1 MNNVKI
7 PFDFI
12 FLRAHVCNS
21 RTHKGAR
28 MRIAVIGQ
36 SLFGQEVYKEL
47 RKDGHTIVGVFTI
60 PDKDG
65 KADPLGKNSQRQ
77 HHFNG
82 NINGNTACLLS
93 PKQCWK
99 WLSKQAFF
107 CTSARNKLMMVS
119 NDTGHWFYLC
129 SSVIKLA
136 LLIAVCCVFFI
147 SESIKWMHFHIRAV
161 KYL

>member
-7 PFDFI
+7 PFNFI
-12 FLRAHVCNS
+12 FLRAHVCHS
-21 RTHKGAR
+21 RTHKGVR

-82 NINGNTACLLS
+82 NINGNTAFLLS
-93 PKQCWK
+93 PKQC
-99 WLSKQAFF
+99 
-107 CTSARNKLMMVS
+107 
-119 NDTGHWFYLC
+119 
-129 SSVIKLA
+129 
-136 LLIAVCCVFFI
+136 
-147 SESIKWMHFHIRAV
+147 
-161 KYL
+161 

>member
-7 PFDFI
+7 PFNFI
-12 FLRAHVCNS
+12 FLRAHVCYS
-21 RTHKGAR
+21 RTHKGVR

-82 NINGNTACLLS
+82 NINWNTAFLLS

-99 WLSKQAFF
+99 WLFQASIFF
-107 CTSARNKLMMVS
+107 AHLLGINWWWCQMKLWLEIGPLVLS
-119 NDTGHWFYLC
+119 LQLGHQTCVVHCSVLC
-129 SSVIKLA
+129 FLYRWKYQ
-136 LLIAVCCVFFI
+136 
-147 SESIKWMHFHIRAV
+147 MNAV